1 MNQNAHNTG
10 IMESSSTST
19 STKDQK
25 DCEVFMAYGSDHTTN
40 LSKQYQGDGV
50 GVCGSLEECLEE
62 WGCFRQYMYN
72 NYQKLKHT
80 DVVKSFAPI

>member
-1 MNQNAHNTG
+1 
-10 IMESSSTST
+10 MESSSTST
-19 STKDQK
+19 GTKDQK
-25 DCEVFMAYGSDHTTN
+25 DCEAFMAYGSDHTTN

-50 GVCGSLEECLEE
+50 GVCGSL
-62 WGCFRQYMYN
+62 CFVQYMYN